1 MKSCVNDLT
10 FQEGPKMHR
19 SGGCVKDWAPDPSFG
34 CLLWGR
40 SGRNTRK
47 SQLCYSEKL
56 EGELT
61 LQLLYLGH
69 QGEFL
74 LL

>member
-1 MKSCVNDLT
+1 MPLVG
-10 FQEGPKMHR
+10 QEWQEH
-19 SGGCVKDWAPDPSFG
+19 
-34 CLLWGR
+34 
-40 SGRNTRK
+40 RK
-47 SQLCYSEKL
+47 SQLRYSENL